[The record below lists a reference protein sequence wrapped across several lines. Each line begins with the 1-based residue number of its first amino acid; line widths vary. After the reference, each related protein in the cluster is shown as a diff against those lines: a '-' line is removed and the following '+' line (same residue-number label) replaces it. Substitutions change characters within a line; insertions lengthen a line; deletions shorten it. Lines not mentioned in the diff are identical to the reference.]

1 MKIITKLLVIVAVS
15 CVFSISS
22 YGQKGV
28 KKLDRNY
35 YVAGPTTEEV
45 EFIEA
50 TPQCQN
56 WAWAACAQILLNYHG
71 LKVTQEQI
79 IKKAYDDEEPCEEG
93 IAPNII
99 SAINGWSPAS
109 VERVGKVLSG
119 SGTFND
125 QELVEHLS
133 NGWPIIVSLESRS
146 KGEQVFVIKSVYFSM
161 DRLDYPKIDEVVL
174 RNPWPLSPSE
184 ESMRWDLFR
193 SKKPMFYDVWV
204 E

>member
-1 MKIITKLLVIVAVS
+1 MKSASQFFALLVVLCI
-15 CVFSISS
+15 FSEIS
-22 YGQKGV
+22 YAQKGV

-35 YVAGPTTEEV
+35 YVAGPEIDEV

-50 TPQCQN
+50 TPECQN

-71 LKVTQEQI
+71 LKVTQKQI
-79 IKKAYDDEEPCEEG
+79 IKRAYDGEEPCDSG

-109 VERVGKVLSG
+109 VERVGKVH
-119 SGTFND
+119 SGTGEFDD
-125 QELVEHLS
+125 QEFVEHMS
-133 NGWPIIVSLESRS
+133 NGWPIIVSLESRT
-146 KGEQVFVIKSVYFSM
+146 KGEQVFVVRAVYFSM
-161 DRLDYPKIDEVVL
+161 DRLDWPKIDEVIL

-184 ESMRWDLFR
+184 ESMRWDVLR
-193 SKKPMFYDVWV
+193 SKKPRFYDVWV